1 MLHHA
6 NYCMSLLWEPGS
18 IDYESFRLINAF
30 SSHSTSV
37 MILSV
42 ISSYIRCYL
51 GEVRALQLLNS
62 CIIRVNLD
70 LIHFQ
75 VENHSHKTDSVFG
88 VFKM

>member
-1 MLHHA
+1 
-6 NYCMSLLWEPGS
+6 
-18 IDYESFRLINAF
+18 
-30 SSHSTSV
+30 

-75 VENHSHKTDSVFG
+75 VENRFHKTDSDLMGF
-88 VFKM
+88 